1 MSTRINVMNLKLIKV
16 NKKYHLVKVE
26 FDQAQQPK
34 FEEKKGKN
42 YVEFGAKNNY
52 SNYLIELFGESPK
65 HGAIVK
71 GKVNYIYG
79 KGFEDI
85 QKNANTQGETWNQ
98 ILKRSVLDD
107 ELHGGYYLQV
117 IYNTLGNIADI
128 YHIEF
133 QKVRASKDLS
143 KFYIK
148 DDWTLSDFK
157 EQAREYNAFD
167 PSNPTGAQI
176 LFVKQYNPK
185 SDVYPLP
192 SYFQGLNYIESDIQV
207 SRHILGNAK
216 HNFVATKL
224 INFNNGLPQEEEQA
238 EVERDLKNKFSN
250 SEGDRVVIA
259 FNPSKENAID
269 IVDLGETSLTKEDF
283 TNVNNLIQQEIFAS
297 HQVTSPSLFGIK
309 TEGQL
314 GGRSEIRD
322 AYQIFANTYVNER
335 QQAHEEIFSKLM
347 NLAGIPGEHTI
358 TPVEPLGFE
367 FGENIM
373 SLNMTKDEIREK
385 MGLEKLDPSIKTQA
399 QITSDNIN
407 ALSPLVANKV
417 LESMTP
423 DEIRSLAGLIPKDAT
438 MDASGNV
445 ITSQPVAAAN
455 DSIKNLSGRQYQN
468 VMRIVRQFGNGK
480 INKQQAALMLKSGFG
495 FSDADVDTFLGI
507 DDDPATEEAFA
518 DMQDDLLLNMFGA
531 CGDDVNAFDVVS
543 THEAKNFEQFADVEI
558 DTLKANILDLIS
570 KDKRITPEVMA
581 TVLKRDLA
589 VINTTLEALKLE
601 GYLTVEGTVMNI
613 LSPKY
618 KPQERALVEPLRD
631 ILGGNKSTTTEVL
644 LRYTYAGPKD
654 DKNRPFC
661 ARLLQLAETKL
672 WSRVDI
678 ENISERLGYS
688 VWDRRGGWFTQPNG
702 THRPYCRHRWQVK
715 IVTRK
720 K

>member
-1 MSTRINVMNLKLIKV
+1 MNLKLIKV
-16 NKKYHLVKVE
+16 NKKYHLVKIE

-42 YVEFGAKNNY
+42 YVEFGARNNY

-367 FGENIM
+367 FSENVM
-373 SLNMTKDEIREK
+373 SANMTRDEIREK
-385 MGLEKLDPSIKTQA
+385 LGLKPE
-399 QITSDNIN
+399 N
-407 ALSPLVANKV
+407 APT
-417 LESMTP
+417 TP
-423 DEIRSLAGLIPKDAT
+423 GGA
-438 MDASGNV
+438 
-445 ITSQPVAAAN
+445 SQPIAAAN

-581 TVLKRDLA
+581 TVLKRDVA